1 MRRLWPMLE
10 DSRTADIRFQPDE
23 NPPPLL
29 SVGLGLQLA
38 LLSIAGIVLTPAI
51 VVRSAGAGEQFLQWA
66 VFSAVIVSGT
76 TTIVQAV
83 RVWRVGAGYVLLM
96 GSSGAFIAACIAA
109 LSSGGPQLLATLI
122 VISALFQFF
131 LASRLPLFR
140 RILTPTVSG
149 TVIMLISVTV
159 MPVIFEVLDDV
170 PDSAPDSAAPVCAAV
185 TVLVIACMAIKAK
198 GILRLW
204 SPVAG
209 VVCGSVAAGLYGV
222 YDTDGLHAAAW
233 LGLPSGGW
241 PGIDFRFDRVFW
253 TLLPTF
259 LFLTLIGAIETLG
272 DTVAIQRVSWRRPR
286 AVDFQSVQGAI
297 AADGT
302 GNLLSGLL
310 GTVPNTTY
318 SSSISMTELTG
329 VAARSV
335 GVAVGALFVLLAFV
349 PKALA
354 VVLAIP
360 GPVVGAYL
368 AVLVAMLFVLGMRV
382 VVAAGLGHRTGII
395 AGVSFWLGA
404 GFEQSRIFPGF
415 FEEFAGGLLANG
427 MTAGGL
433 AAIVM
438 TLAVDLLRPRAR
450 SLETVLGPQTLPE
463 VMAFLREFSSRYRW
477 EQEMVLRMEGAAEE
491 VILILMQ
498 DEAEADSPR
507 LNKLVLTARKTDTGA
522 VLEFIGCVS
531 SENIQDRIALLADH
545 ANVTPEEKELSL
557 RMLRHLAS
565 SVRHERYHDVQVL
578 TVQIRESGN

>member
-1 MRRLWPMLE
+1 MK
-10 DSRTADIRFQPDE
+10 ADPRAADVRYQPDE

-29 SVGLGLQLA
+29 SMGLGLQLA
-38 LLSIAGIVLTPAI
+38 LLSITGIVLTPAI
-51 VVRSAGAGEQFLQWA
+51 VVRSAGADEQFLQWA
-66 VFSAVIVSGT
+66 VFAAVIVSGT
-76 TTIVQAV
+76 TTIIQAV

-131 LASRLPLFR
+131 LASRLPMFR

-159 MPVIFEVLDDV
+159 MPVIFGVLEDV
-170 PDSAPDSAAPVCAAV
+170 PRSAPASAAPVCAAV
-185 TVLVIACMAIKAK
+185 TVLVIACMALKAR

-209 VVCGSVAAGLYGV
+209 VVSGSIVAALYGI
-222 YDTDGLHAAAW
+222 YDFDGVAAAAW
-233 LGLPSGGW
+233 LGLPTGGW
-241 PGIDFRFDRVFW
+241 PGIHFRFDPVFW

-272 DTVAIQRVSWRRPR
+272 DSVAIQRVSWRRPR

-335 GVAVGALFVLLAFV
+335 GVAVGALFILLAFV

-354 VVLAIP
+354 VVLAVP
-360 GPVVGAYL
+360 GPVVASYL
-368 AVLVAMLFVLGMRV
+368 AVLVAMLFVLGMKVLVSESLGYRL
-382 VVAAGLGHRTGII
+382 GLI

-404 GFEQSRIFPGF
+404 GFEEGRIFPGF

-433 AAIVM
+433 AAILM
-438 TLAVDLLRPRAR
+438 TLVLDLLRPRAR
-450 SLETVLGPQTLPE
+450 TLETVLSVETLPE
-463 VMAFLREFSSRYRW
+463 VRSFLQEFARRYEWR
-477 EQEMVLRMEGAAEE
+477 QNMIFRMEGAAEE
-491 VILILMQ
+491 VILILTQ
-498 DEAEADSPR
+498 DERGGDTPK
-507 LNKLVLTARKTDTGA
+507 LDKLVLTARKTETGA
-522 VLEFIGCVS
+522 VLEFVGCES
-531 SENIQDRIALLADH
+531 SENIQDRIAYLAEQTSAAPAD
-545 ANVTPEEKELSL
+545 KELSL
-557 RMLRHLAS
+557 RLLRHLAS
-565 SVRHERYHDVQVL
+565 SVRHERYHDVQIL
-578 TVQIRESGN
+578 TVHIQRPRS